1 MLTQEGQEAAR
12 ECLMRSGL
20 VNPAENLANAE
31 VYPDQGAH
39 STPDI
44 DFTPPEKE
52 VPSTST
58 GLSRRRKS
66 TSTGLSRHRKSMD
79 VPPESLE
86 RVYSNYF
93 LNCYLYC
100 EVKLLYTKKLSPHSI
115 FLFPPLFGLNFI
127 YIYIY
132 ENTVPNFSLKLLPSV
147 SFDCQSLLSI
157 WLRFYSL

>member
-31 VYPDQGAH
+31 VYSDQGAH
-39 STPDI
+39 TPDI

-66 TSTGLSRHRKSMD
+66 MD
-79 VPPESLE
+79 VPLESLE

-100 EVKLLYTKKLSPHSI
+100 EVK
-115 FLFPPLFGLNFI
+115 
-127 YIYIY
+127 
-132 ENTVPNFSLKLLPSV
+132 
-147 SFDCQSLLSI
+147 
-157 WLRFYSL
+157 

>member
-20 VNPAENLANAE
+20 VNPPENLANAE

-58 GLSRRRKS
+58 GLSR
-66 TSTGLSRHRKSMD
+66 HRKSMD

-100 EVKLLYTKKLSPHSI
+100 EVK
-115 FLFPPLFGLNFI
+115 
-127 YIYIY
+127 
-132 ENTVPNFSLKLLPSV
+132 
-147 SFDCQSLLSI
+147 
-157 WLRFYSL
+157 

>member
-1 MLTQEGQEAAR
+1 MQAVILSTQKMSFNSWITILVENSADVNFLCAVFGRHWWVVTLLFCRYMLTQEGQEAAR

-52 VPSTST
+52 VTSTST

-100 EVKLLYTKKLSPHSI
+100 EVK
-115 FLFPPLFGLNFI
+115 
-127 YIYIY
+127 
-132 ENTVPNFSLKLLPSV
+132 
-147 SFDCQSLLSI
+147 
-157 WLRFYSL
+157 